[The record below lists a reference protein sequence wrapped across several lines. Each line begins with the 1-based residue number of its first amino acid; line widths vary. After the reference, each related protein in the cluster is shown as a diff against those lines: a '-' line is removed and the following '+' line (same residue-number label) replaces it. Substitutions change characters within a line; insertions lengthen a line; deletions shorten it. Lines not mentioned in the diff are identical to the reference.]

1 MIRLVNVCKQYG
13 EGVYVQALRNASLHV
28 AANDYIGI
36 LGPSGSGKSTLLHI
50 MGLLDR
56 PTSGEIF
63 VKEKNIAR
71 LADMEM
77 SHLRGR
83 MIGFVFQSY
92 YLISHLDAVEN
103 VALPLF
109 YQGISAG
116 QRQDKAKALLKKV
129 RLSHRFHHRPNQLSG
144 GECQRVAIA
153 RALAVDPPLLLA
165 DEPTG
170 NLDSESGIQIMSIF
184 DELHQQ
190 GKTIVI
196 ITHDAHVAGHAKRI
210 INITDGLLT
219 ENSPS

>member
-1 MIRLVNVCKQYG
+1 
-13 EGVYVQALRNASLHV
+13 
-28 AANDYIGI
+28 
-36 LGPSGSGKSTLLHI
+36 